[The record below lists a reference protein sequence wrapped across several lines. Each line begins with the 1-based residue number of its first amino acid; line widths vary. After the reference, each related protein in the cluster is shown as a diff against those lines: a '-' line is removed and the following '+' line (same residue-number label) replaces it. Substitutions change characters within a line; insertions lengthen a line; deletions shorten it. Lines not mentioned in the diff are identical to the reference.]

1 VHLQETTGTRLR
13 TPLRLLLGVALLP
26 VDWLTLEVT
35 AELSGGLDAD
45 LDREESLPNSTEIE
59 HNLVQ
64 KEAGLD
70 LRLGG
75 EARLSQDYRLRLGLY
90 TQRSHHRGFDKPI
103 FDASAAGDYYYDV
116 LGLNLALGVSSDD
129 CPDAP
134 GGQRSTSYGVNIVR
148 GQGQALGFVVT
159 PEDILQRQPGNAVPT
174 DLDVWEFTA
183 VISGTLEGT

>member
-1 VHLQETTGTRLR
+1 MVERRSGLVPAFFHLHETELHWRCSAEDAHEHLEF
-13 TPLRLLLGVALLP
+13 LLVGDDLG
-26 VDWLTLEVT
+26 D
-35 AELSGGLDAD
+35 GCD
-45 LDREESLPNSTEIE
+45 N
-59 HNLVQ
+59 
-64 KEAGLD
+64 
-70 LRLGG
+70 
-75 EARLSQDYRLRLGLY
+75 
-90 TQRSHHRGFDKPI
+90 
-103 FDASAAGDYYYDV
+103 
-116 LGLNLALGVSSDD
+116 